1 MQRKMTKAE
10 FLLFTVYINFWEVL
24 ILVLIVHIYELSI
37 STTFYTTS
45 VKFDI

>member
-37 STTFYTTS
+37 YLLPSILLLL
-45 VKFDI
+45 VLN